1 MKKTKDTKV
10 ATVCCS
16 VKIRY
21 KQAIL
26 AYVSQK
32 GEGESLANIMGKVL
46 EEWVDINELLK
57 LVTETN
63 NEDQEVINFE

>member
-1 MKKTKDTKV
+1 MRKPIEKV

-16 VKIRY
+16 VKTKY

-26 AYVSQK
+26 AYVSK
-32 GEGESLANIMGKVL
+32 VGEGESLANVMGKVL
-46 EEWVDINELLK
+46 EEWVDANNLLE
-57 LVTETN
+57 LVTPAN

>member
-1 MKKTKDTKV
+1 MPKTQDTKV

-16 VKIRY
+16 VKIKY

-32 GEGESLANIMGKVL
+32 GKGESLANLMGKVL

-57 LVTETN
+57 LV
-63 NEDQEVINFE
+63 DDGEVINFE